1 MSHKPKAQSN
11 WVMWCFLIFIAF
23 VVGRC
28 STTPPNPSSE
38 PLAFSSSSETFS
50 ANPSTPVHKL
60 KKKKKSKHSES
71 SSSSEID
78 APDITPLAVPE
89 PTSEKLSNDRYYT
102 NSNGNIVH
110 APTRVETGCASVGA
124 TAQCRDGT
132 CSFSQ
137 SHRGTCSR
145 HGGVSRWL
153 D

>member
-1 MSHKPKAQSN
+1 M
-11 WVMWCFLIFIAF
+11 
-23 VVGRC
+23 
-28 STTPPNPSSE
+28 
-38 PLAFSSSSETFS
+38 
-50 ANPSTPVHKL
+50 
-60 KKKKKSKHSES
+60 
-71 SSSSEID
+71 D

-89 PTSEKLSNDRYYT
+89 PTSEELSNNRYYT
-102 NSNGNIVH
+102 NSDGNIVH
-110 APTRVETGCASVGA
+110 SPTRVEAGCASVGA